1 MDLHFYE
8 KLIDYRNRQGM
19 APQIGAQMTKITE
32 GHAWA
37 ELTVQPNQQNLIGSV
52 HGGIL
57 MTFADVVAAAAAWSY
72 GSHITTQEC
81 SIHFLNAAIH
91 VDKLLAEGI
100 VEKHGKRI
108 FVVRVEI
115 TDPTGQTAQSITKLA
130 RPPVLR
136 REVVF
141 CTTKLPSGS
150 FFCFSGRP
158 EE

>member
-72 GSHITTQEC
+72 GRHHPGMLYPLPQRRHPRGQAAGGRHRGEARKTDFRRPRGDHRPGWPENSHLYLQ
-81 SIHFLNAAIH
+81 S
-91 VDKLLAEGI
+91 VQ
-100 VEKHGKRI
+100 
-108 FVVRVEI
+108 
-115 TDPTGQTAQSITKLA
+115 PGQTAGSITKQN
-130 RPPVLR
+130 
-136 REVVF
+136 
-141 CTTKLPSGS
+141 
-150 FFCFSGRP
+150 
-158 EE
+158 

>member
-57 MTFADVVAAAAAWSY
+57 MTFADVVATAAAWSY

-100 VEKHGKRI
+100 VEKRGKRI

-115 TDPTGQTAQSITKLA
+115 ADPAGRKILTST
-130 RPPVLR
+130 
-136 REVVF
+136 
-141 CTTKLPSGS
+141 
-150 FFCFSGRP
+150 FSLFNLGKP
-158 EE
+158 LKV